1 MQLPLQN
8 GTTWSFTG
16 GPHGGW
22 DAGSAWAALDCAT
35 LAALQDSLAG
45 FRSATKVMQASFAMH
60 GEQGGLVVLADEQ
73 RHVWRVVVHGPAAP
87 DGEDYLICFIT
98 PDGLKHAITVG
109 RGGAPSVHTL
119 EMPKDGTPVLGAALL
134 MEPRTAPPDKPEIPI
149 AEVRL

>member
-1 MQLPLQN
+1 
-8 GTTWSFTG
+8 
-16 GPHGGW
+16 
-22 DAGSAWAALDCAT
+22 
-35 LAALQDSLAG
+35 
-45 FRSATKVMQASFAMH
+45 MQASFAMH

-134 MEPRTAPPDKPEIPI
+134 MEPRTASADRPEVPI